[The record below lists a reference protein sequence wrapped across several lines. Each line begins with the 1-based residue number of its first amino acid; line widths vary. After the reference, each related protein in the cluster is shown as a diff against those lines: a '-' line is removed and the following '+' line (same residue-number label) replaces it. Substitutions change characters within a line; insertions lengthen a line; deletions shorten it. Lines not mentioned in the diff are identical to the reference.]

1 MAHVA
6 EHRTIDLDSPVLVE
20 GLPGVGLVGK
30 LAADHLV
37 EQLDMEYV
45 ASCHCEGLPKAAVYH
60 ENERDVLP
68 PVRFYADEDR
78 NLLAMQSDVPV
89 SPSAAKDFATCVT
102 DWLAGNDVTPL
113 YLSGLP
119 EEKDGVPALYG
130 VSTGDAGGLLDDH
143 EIPTP
148 SESGLI
154 SGPTGALLA
163 EAGEQGLNAL
173 GLVVQANANFPDPE
187 AARVLLVEAVGP
199 IAAVDADTGKLV
211 EQADRIAKARE
222 QFARQMQQA
231 EEESTR
237 AEPLGMYQ

>member
-6 EHRTIDLDSPVLVE
+6 EHRTVDLESPFLVE

-30 LAADHLV
+30 IAADHLV
-37 EQLDMEYV
+37 RQFDMEYV
-45 ASCHCEGLPKAAVYH
+45 ASCHCEGLPKAAIYH

-68 PVRFYADEDR
+68 PVRFYADGNRD
-78 NLLAMQSDVPV
+78 LLVMQSDVPV
-89 SPSAAKDFATCVT
+89 SPQAAQDFVGCVT

-119 EEKDGVPALYG
+119 EEKDGVPELYG
-130 VSTGDAGGLLDDH
+130 VSTGGAEGLLADH
-143 EIPTP
+143 DIPAP
-148 SESGLI
+148 SENGMI

-163 EAGEQGLNAL
+163 EAGKQDIDGF
-173 GLVVQANANFPDPE
+173 GLVVQANAKFPDPE
-187 AARVLLVEAVGP
+187 AARVLLTEAIGP
-199 IAAVDADTGKLV
+199 IAAVDVDTDKLV

-222 QFARQMQQA
+222 QFAQQMQQA